1 MRKITGITGNKKLFT
16 KYHHLI
22 NICFMKK
29 NIFFFIASILVFTSV
44 CKAQQ
49 SEWTILFD
57 GGSTDKLRGYNMQ
70 TFPASWKVEDGALVT
85 LTGVPNVDLVT
96 KDAFKDFELE
106 FEWKVSIAGNS
117 GVFFHMQETLTHESG
132 NGNSPNWLDNFE
144 MQILDDI
151 NFNDKAPIRSA
162 GSLYDLISPQN
173 KQLKPVGEYNL
184 AKLIVKGNH
193 VEHWLNGNKVVE
205 YEMGSDEMSKLL
217 KQSKFKDNS
226 GYGKS
231 PDGLIMF
238 QHHGQK
244 VWFKNI
250 RVKRL

>member
-1 MRKITGITGNKKLFT
+1 
-16 KYHHLI
+16 
-22 NICFMKK
+22 MKN
-29 NIFFFIASILVFTSV
+29 NIFFCIVSFLVAASASRSQGT
-44 CKAQQ
+44 
-49 SEWTILFD
+49 EWSILFD
-57 GGSTDKLRGYNMQ
+57 GRSTDKLRGYHMR
-70 TFPASWKVEDGALVT
+70 TFPDSWKVEDGALVT

-96 KDAFKDFELE
+96 KESFKDFELE

-117 GVFFHMQETLTHESG
+117 GVFFHMQELLTHESG

-151 NFNDKAPIRSA
+151 NFTDKDPKRSA
-162 GSLYDLISPQN
+162 GSLYDLITPQH

-193 VEHWLNGNKVVE
+193 VEHWLNGIKVLE
-205 YEMGSDEMSKLL
+205 YEMSSDEMNKLL
-217 KQSKFKDNS
+217 KESKFKNNPN
-226 GYGKS
+226 YGKS

-250 RVKRL
+250 WVRRL